1 MVKNLLKE
9 IFALFICMAMVTSV
23 GTYSVFAQEH
33 YTLKVETVEGK
44 AGETVT
50 VPITISEFSTL
61 SGIQGMIEY
70 DGTKMTLVSI
80 AKAELFQQAI
90 ESYNETNG
98 RFLIYD
104 NNLALTESGTIA
116 HVTFK
121 LNSDFTGSAEVN
133 LTAEVLN
140 TVNTDGEIVSIL
152 DRAVIENGKIN
163 LSSGESESSSS
174 KPEENSSESE
184 GTSSKPEESSSK
196 PEESSSEPEGSS
208 SELESSLAESGIE
221 SEPENESSELI
232 SSQVEESEVSDSS
245 SLKPNTND
253 SEKGGKNPQTGDNS
267 REIIGIVFIAA
278 ILSLILFLFLMLRQ
292 KNLLKKK

>member
-70 DGTKMTLVSI
+70 DETKMTLVSI

-90 ESYNETNG
+90 ESYNEING

-184 GTSSKPEESSSK
+184 GTSSKPEESSS
-196 PEESSSEPEGSS
+196 EPEGSS
-208 SELESSLAESGIE
+208 SELESSFAESGIE